1 MQHLKLADNIS
12 SSFKIRQKKIIIINK
27 KVMIITNM
35 NKTKKN
41 KVDLFFFTMA
51 LYRQI
56 YRVEQL

>member
-1 MQHLKLADNIS
+1 
-12 SSFKIRQKKIIIINK
+12 
-27 KVMIITNM
+27 MIITNM

>member
-1 MQHLKLADNIS
+1 
-12 SSFKIRQKKIIIINK
+12 
-27 KVMIITNM
+27 MIITNM
-35 NKTKKN
+35 NKTKKTN